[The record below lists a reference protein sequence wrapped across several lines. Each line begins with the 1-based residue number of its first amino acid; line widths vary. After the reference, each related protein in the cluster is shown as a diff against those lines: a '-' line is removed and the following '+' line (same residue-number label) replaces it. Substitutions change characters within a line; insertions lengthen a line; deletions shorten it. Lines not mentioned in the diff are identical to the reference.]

1 MANYT
6 GPSCRLCRRE
16 GTKLFLKG
24 ERSTSSK
31 CAFEHRSTAPG
42 QHGAARKKTE
52 EYGLQ
57 LREKQKARRYYG
69 VLESQFKKYFEIA
82 SAKEGMT
89 GENLL
94 ILLERRLDNVVYRMG
109 MAESRKEARQL
120 VLHAHFL
127 LNGKKVNIPSISV
140 KVGDV
145 ITVEPTSKDSAKF
158 KELVEG
164 LDSKIC
170 PKWIEV
176 DKENITAKIIALPER
191 EDIDFPFTEQLIVEL
206 YSK

>member
-1 MANYT
+1 M
-6 GPSCRLCRRE
+6 
-16 GTKLFLKG
+16 
-24 ERSTSSK
+24 
-31 CAFEHRSTAPG
+31 
-42 QHGAARKKTE
+42 
-52 EYGLQ
+52 Q
-57 LREKQKARRYYG
+57 LREKQKAKRFYG
-69 VLESQFKKYFEIA
+69 VAEGQFLNYYKTA
-82 SAKEGMT
+82 AKQEGKT

-94 ILLERRLDNVVYRMG
+94 CLVERRFDNVVYRMG
-109 MAESRKEARQL
+109 LAESRNEARQL
-120 VLHAHFL
+120 VLHAHFM
-127 LNGKKVNIPSISV
+127 LNGKKANIPSILV

-145 ITVEPTSKDSAKF
+145 ISVEPTSKDSAKF

-176 DKENITAKIIALPER
+176 NKENITAKIIALPER